1 MRSMT
6 KALWCG
12 VWLAVAAAAGCEG
25 GGRSRTGPE
34 SFRPEELSGNE
45 AVIYIFREAKGLGA
59 PTYQLHVDQ
68 QDLGELRSGQYRS
81 VVVTPGEHYV
91 RVSSKGEAAREV
103 VVGPGESAYVMV
115 TNSRFQKRRPEV
127 EVLGT
132 DQGRR
137 LISGSVASK
146 N

>member
-1 MRSMT
+1 
-6 KALWCG
+6 
-12 VWLAVAAAAGCEG
+12 
-25 GGRSRTGPE
+25 
-34 SFRPEELSGNE
+34 
-45 AVIYIFREAKGLGA
+45 
-59 PTYQLHVDQ
+59 
-68 QDLGELRSGQYRS
+68 
-81 VVVTPGEHYV
+81 VVVTPGEHYI
-91 RVSSKGEAAREV
+91 RVSSKGEEVVEV

-137 LISGSVASK
+137 LIAGSVASK